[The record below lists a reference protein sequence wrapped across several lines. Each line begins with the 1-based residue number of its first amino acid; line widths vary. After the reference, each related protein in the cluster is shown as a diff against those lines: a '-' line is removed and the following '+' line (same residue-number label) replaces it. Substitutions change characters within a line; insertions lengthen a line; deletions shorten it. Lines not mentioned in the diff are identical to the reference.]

1 MPFQLKVSS
10 VVFGEGALCCES
22 NLQLRCEGYGP
33 YTYIGIC
40 LWPLPLALPL
50 ACAFDLCSLPS
61 PLDLPFARGFRRCL
75 PWPLPLTSA
84 FALGLLP
91 WVVAFGLCRWPCPWP
106 CLWPWP
112 WPLPLALEPRNQRR
126 LPRTVRPR
134 TQPRLQSC
142 LVSPNQ
148 RRASLIVRARAQP
161 LRMPLPPLR
170 PPPPLFPSRL
180 KPVF

>member
-10 VVFGEGALCCES
+10 VVFGEGPLCCES
-22 NLQLRCEGYGP
+22 NLQMRCEGYGP

-91 WVVAFGLCRWPCPWP
+91 WVVAVASAVGRALGRASGLGLGLCRWPSSH
-106 CLWPWP
+106 
-112 WPLPLALEPRNQRR
+112 ATSDDFLEPCDRAHSRGF
-126 LPRTVRPR
+126 
-134 TQPRLQSC
+134 S
-142 LVSPNQ
+142 
-148 RRASLIVRARAQP
+148 RASCHPTSDEL
-161 LRMPLPPLR
+161 L
-170 PPPPLFPSRL
+170 
-180 KPVF
+180 